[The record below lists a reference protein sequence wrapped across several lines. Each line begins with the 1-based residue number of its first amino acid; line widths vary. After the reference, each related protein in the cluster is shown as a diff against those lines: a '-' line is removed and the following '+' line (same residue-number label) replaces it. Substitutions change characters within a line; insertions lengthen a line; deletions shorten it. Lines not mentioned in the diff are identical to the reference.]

1 MTIDD
6 YMDEIINFGYNI
18 QGYNNNKMTFAKYQ
32 FTNQAEWLTYQAQ
45 ISTTVEGSVTYTD
58 CAVHEIGQI
67 CLATDNEG
75 NCTDLSPLYA
85 VDILWNGEPLESFST
100 KEVFPNP
107 IGVHTFSGCEDLYTK
122 RYCEFN
128 PNSVYCNITE

>member
-1 MTIDD
+1 MI
-6 YMDEIINFGYNI
+6 FS
-18 QGYNNNKMTFAKYQ
+18 KYEFQ
-32 FTNQAEWLTYQAQ
+32 SLAEWLTYQAQ
-45 ISTTVEGSVTYTD
+45 ISTTEEGSVTYQN

-85 VDILWNGEPLESFST
+85 VDILWNDEPLESFST

-107 IGVHTFSGCEDLYTK
+107 IGVHTFSGCESLYLA
-122 RYCEFN
+122 RFCQFN
-128 PNSVYCNITE
+128 PTSQYCNIPE

>member
-1 MTIDD
+1 
-6 YMDEIINFGYNI
+6 
-18 QGYNNNKMTFAKYQ
+18 MTFSKYEFQ
-32 FTNQAEWLTYQAQ
+32 SLAEWLTYQAK
-45 ISTTVEGSVTYTD
+45 ISTTQEGSVTYTD

-67 CLATDNEG
+67 CFATDEEG

-85 VDILWNGEPLESFST
+85 VDILWNDEPLESFST

>member
-1 MTIDD
+1 
-6 YMDEIINFGYNI
+6 
-18 QGYNNNKMTFAKYQ
+18 MTFAKYQ

-45 ISTTVEGSVTYTD
+45 ISTTQEGSVTYPN

-67 CLATDNEG
+67 CFATDNEG

-85 VDILWNGEPLESFST
+85 VDILWNDEPLDSFAT

-107 IGVHTFSGCEDLYTK
+107 IGVHTFSGCEEMYTQ
-122 RYCEFN
+122 RFCDFNPTSSYCE
-128 PNSVYCNITE
+128 TL

>member
-1 MTIDD
+1 
-6 YMDEIINFGYNI
+6 
-18 QGYNNNKMTFAKYQ
+18 MTFAKYSFQ
-32 FTNQAEWLTYQAQ
+32 SLAEWLTYQAQ
-45 ISTTVEGSVTYTD
+45 ISTTVEGSIIYQN

-107 IGVHTFSGCEDLYTK
+107 VGVHTFSGCESLYFA
-122 RYCEFN
+122 RFCEFN
-128 PNSVYCNITE
+128 PSSPFCNIPE